1 MNCPKKTEMR
11 TNMLVEHFMEQN
23 EEIKVA
29 NYSIVKF
36 EDVVSTVEE
45 FFETLQLPKCI
56 EWEEL

>member
-1 MNCPKKTEMR
+1 
-11 TNMLVEHFMEQN
+11 MLVEHFMEQN